1 LSAPG
6 SRHATVWNVAAPLA
20 ACALLAFSAGTKP
33 GAMLVSLLAAAL
45 IASVLTAVHH
55 AEVVAHRVGEPFG
68 TLILAL
74 AVTTIEVALIVSLM
88 LAGGSGQELIARD
101 TIFAAIMI
109 VCNGIIG
116 LAILLG
122 GIRHGA
128 PEFRVEGTNPALTVL
143 AALATLTLVL
153 PTFTISAPGP
163 YYTNSQ
169 LEFAGISSLILY
181 GTFVFIQTV
190 RHRDYFLPADKS
202 DGEEHAAPPSG
213 HATLLSGVL
222 LLVSLVAVVGLAK
235 VLSPSIEH
243 LLATVGAPK
252 SAIGVAIALLV
263 LMPEGFA
270 AMRAALADR
279 LQSSFNLALG
289 SALASI
295 GLTIPVVATVSIVFG
310 LPLSLGLGPFE
321 LVMLALTL
329 GVSILTM
336 ATGRSTVLQGV
347 VHLVIFAAYIFLT
360 IVP

>member
-1 LSAPG
+1 M
-6 SRHATVWNVAAPLA
+6 HATVWNVAAPLA
-20 ACALLAFSAGTKP
+20 ACALLAFGAGAEH
-33 GAMLVSLLAAAL
+33 GAGLITLLAAAL

-55 AEVVAHRVGEPFG
+55 AEVVAHRTGEPFG
-68 TLILAL
+68 TLILAI
-74 AVTTIEVALIVSLM
+74 AVTVIEVALIVSMM
-88 LAGGSGQELIARD
+88 LSGGAGKELIARD
-101 TIFAAIMI
+101 TVFAAIMI
-109 VCNGIIG
+109 VCNGVIG

-153 PTFTISAPGP
+153 PTFTTSAPGP

-169 LEFAGISSLILY
+169 LEFAGLSSLILY

-190 RHRDYFLPADKS
+190 RHRDYFLPAGNSARAD
-202 DGEEHAAPPSG
+202 EHAVPPSG
-213 HATLLSGVL
+213 IKTLLSGAL
-222 LLVSLVAVVGLAK
+222 LIISLAAVIGLAK
-235 VLSPSIEH
+235 ILSPDIEH
-243 LLATVGAPK
+243 LLEKMGAPK
-252 SAIGVAIALLV
+252 SAVGVSIALLV
-263 LMPEGFA
+263 LLPEGFA

-295 GLTIPVVATVSIVFG
+295 GLTIPVVAVVSIVFA
-310 LPLSLGLGPFE
+310 LPLSLGLGPVE

-329 GVSILTM
+329 GVSILTL
-336 ATGRSTVLQGV
+336 ATGRLTLLQGV
-347 VHLVIFAAYIFLT
+347 GHLVIFAAYIFLT